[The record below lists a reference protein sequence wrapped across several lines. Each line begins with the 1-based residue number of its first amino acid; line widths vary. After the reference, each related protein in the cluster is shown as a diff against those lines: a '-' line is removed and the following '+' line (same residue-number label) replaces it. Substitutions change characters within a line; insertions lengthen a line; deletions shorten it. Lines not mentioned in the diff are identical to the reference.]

1 MIKPTLCNIWNLFV
15 WYFCL
20 YNLGYFVVYVFTRT
34 SQKDKKTKEESSTEI
49 KASEKKPPEI
59 APAPAP
65 LPVKELPPI
74 PPEEQLQLFKWI
86 LQEKRKVKTRD
97 PVEKKKIDEEKALL
111 KEIIRSGSLPSLWGQ
126 FGKLVI
132 LVVIFVLFW
141 FNNLCIDAEYFIQ

>member
-1 MIKPTLCNIWNLFV
+1 MASQPTVAPPTPTPQPPPPPPPQPPSSAKQGFLRRIFPLLILTNLAV
-15 WYFCL
+15 
-20 YNLGYFVVYVFTRT
+20 GVYVLTRT
-34 SQKDKKTKEESSTEI
+34 SQKDKKKEESTTEI
-49 KASEKKPPEI
+49 KAPEKKPPEI

-111 KEIIRSGSLPSLWGQ
+111 KEIIRSGSLPSL
-126 FGKLVI
+126 
-132 LVVIFVLFW
+132 
-141 FNNLCIDAEYFIQ
+141 